1 MDREYHKWWSPRLN
15 REMELLVHGHAG
27 AKVLVFPTRD
37 GRFYEYEDMRMPEM
51 LRQKIEAGHVQL
63 FSIDGIN
70 SESFYC
76 HWAHPSGRMQRHLE
90 YENYILEEVFPF
102 MHGKNQ
108 HPSVIAHGCSLG
120 AYHAANIAF
129 RHPQRFDKVV
139 AFSGR
144 YDLTESVE
152 NFEDLLESHYDETVY
167 FNMPTHYLGNLEC
180 TVVLEKLRR
189 LDIVLVIGEE
199 DPFRE
204 NNENLCRILRQKS
217 IPHRLHYWGERAHRS
232 HYWRQ
237 MVAHF
242 M

>member
-1 MDREYHKWWSPRLN
+1 
-15 REMELLVHGHAG
+15 MELLVHGHAG

-37 GRFYEYEDMRMPEM
+37 GRFYEYEDMRMTEM

-63 FSIDGIN
+63 FCIDGIN

-76 HWAHPSGRMQRHLE
+76 NWAHPSGRMQRHLE

-102 MHGKNQ
+102 MHEKNSN
-108 HPSVIAHGCSLG
+108 PCVISHGCSLG

-144 YDLTESVE
+144 YDLTERVDDFD
-152 NFEDLLESHYDETVY
+152 NLLDSHYDETVY
-167 FNMPTHYLGNLEC
+167 FNMPTHYLGNLQC
-180 TVVLEKLRR
+180 ATILEKLRR

-199 DPFRE
+199 DPFRG
-204 NNENLCRILRQKS
+204 NNEALCRILENKA
-217 IPHRLHYWGERAHRS
+217 IPHRLHYWGERAHRG

-237 MVAHF
+237 MVPHF